1 MLPLRCPAQVGG
13 ETVFYG
19 PRGREVARVAPRAGM
34 ALLHRH
40 GEAHCLEHEGAAVE
54 AGLKYVLRS
63 DVVFGRAERGSGVVA
78 AGAGV

>member
-1 MLPLRCPAQVGG
+1 M
-13 ETVFYG
+13 FYG
-19 PRGREVARVAPRAGM
+19 PRGREVARGAPRAGM

-63 DVVFGRAERGSGVVA
+63 DVVFGRAS
-78 AGAGV
+78 